1 MTQIKAKKICVYL
14 RNLCPNFHRSW
25 CRQGMIP
32 DLKMNETDPC
42 MTDEQ
47 AYYASLPKKRMG
59 AGALFVDQQE
69 RLLLVNPTY
78 KPQWEIPGGIV
89 EVNESP
95 RSACEREIYEELGL
109 RKRVER
115 LLSISYIATRP
126 QRPDG
131 LMFIFWGGVLT
142 ADEIRQIRLPTAEL
156 SEYRFVALNEAL
168 ALLTPALGERVRQ
181 SLEIVPTERTLYLE
195 I

>member
-1 MTQIKAKKICVYL
+1 
-14 RNLCPNFHRSW
+14 
-25 CRQGMIP
+25 MIP